1 MGSLQVNST
10 PSVESRQLRRVIALL
25 DGLKQSPTGIVI
37 HDQIVRLLQDCETE
51 QAQVEQTY
59 ISLLY
64 FLLEAYAKNPTSEHV
79 LRVTAKLIQLRP
91 ALSMS
96 AVTDLRG
103 QFLTE
108 DETAGVEPADDLDAF
123 EHAIHGLLGS
133 LERAPIAAGMQP
145 SPSTPPS
152 APVSIPAAA
161 AAAATAAESV
171 AVPAAG
177 VHAAQPAASPAHMP
191 APATAP
197 TAQPEVER
205 RTTERRSRASEKTMQ
220 RILEQ
225 EETGVSTQSERRVNS
240 AYRMHLDRKRDQI
253 DRLQET
259 LANKVAE
266 AISQNRE
273 FGALLEIERGALQ
286 QAESIEEIEGMRQ
299 ILIGGIDELIKGQR
313 ALAAKLRGSNDYL
326 QLVKSDSE
334 RLHDELNKVRL
345 LSLTDEFTG
354 LPNRRAFMRRLE
366 DEIGRAQRYDTP
378 LALAIMDLDEFKI
391 INDTYGHAGGDEVLR
406 YFATDTLSIFRH
418 HDMVARYGGE
428 EFSVLLPNTARE
440 GAVCALRKVQQRAA
454 GSSCESGGHRIQLP
468 SFSVGLT
475 FYVAGELPHVLIE
488 RADQALYQAKR
499 LGRNR
504 IEIRAPAGTPAES
517 AVPAPTSQDQSS

>member
-1 MGSLQVNST
+1 MDANILGVGILQGNSI
-10 PSVESRQLRRVIALL
+10 PSVESKLLRRVVGLL
-25 DGLKQSPTGIVI
+25 EGLKQSATGIVI

-64 FLLEAYAKNPTSEHV
+64 FLLEAYAKNPSSEHV

-91 ALSMS
+91 ALSM
-96 AVTDLRG
+96 ATVADLRG
-103 QFLTE
+103 ELLSE
-108 DETAGVEPADDLDAF
+108 SARADESSGDDLDAF
-123 EHAIHGLLGS
+123 ENAIEGLLGS
-133 LERAPIAAGMQP
+133 LERAPVSAD
-145 SPSTPPS
+145 TPP
-152 APVSIPAAA
+152 
-161 AAAATAAESV
+161 
-171 AVPAAG
+171 
-177 VHAAQPAASPAHMP
+177 P
-191 APATAP
+191 APAVVVTDKPVVAAP
-197 TAQPEVER
+197 PPPPPAPAPPKMRPEPAEPGIPVPPVVERWSVER
-205 RTTERRSRASEKTMQ
+205 RTRSSEKTMQ
-220 RILEQ
+220 KILEQ
-225 EETGVSTQSERRVNS
+225 EEANGSPFVDRRVNS
-240 AYRMHLDRKRDQI
+240 AYRLHLDRKRDQI

-266 AISQNRE
+266 AIAQNRE

-286 QAESIEEIEGMRQ
+286 QADSINDIENMRQ

-366 DEIGRAQRYDTP
+366 DEIGRAQRYSTP
-378 LALAIMDLDEFKI
+378 LALAIIDLDEFKA
-391 INDTYGHAGGDEVLR
+391 INDNYGHSGGDDVLR
-406 YFATDTLSIFRH
+406 FYATDVLSIFRH

-428 EFSVLLPNTARE
+428 EFSVLLPNTGLE
-440 GAVCALRKVQQRAA
+440 GAASALRKVQQRIATSTFESA
-454 GSSCESGGHRIQLP
+454 GQIVTLP
-468 SFSVGLT
+468 TFSAGLT
-475 FYVAGELPHVLIE
+475 LYVPSELPHALID
-488 RADQALYQAKR
+488 RADQALYRAKG

-504 IEIRAPAGTPAES
+504 VEIGGPAVGPGQKTEVGTGNGNGNGDRHS
-517 AVPAPTSQDQSS
+517 